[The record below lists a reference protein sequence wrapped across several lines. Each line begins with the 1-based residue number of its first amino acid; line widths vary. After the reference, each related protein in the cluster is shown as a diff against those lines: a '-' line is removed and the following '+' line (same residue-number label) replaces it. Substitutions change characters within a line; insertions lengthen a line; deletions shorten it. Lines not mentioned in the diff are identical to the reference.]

1 MVNLIHIN
9 TISEKALSELNREI
23 IKCNLCPRL
32 SNYIKE
38 IGQSKV
44 KRFINE
50 DYWAKPL
57 PSFGDTKA
65 QLLIIGLAPAAHGGN
80 RTGRMF
86 TGDSSG
92 QWVARALFE
101 TGFANKPTSQ
111 YKDDGLVLRDTYITA
126 TIRCAPPNN
135 KASWFELFNCS
146 KYLLAELKILEQT
159 TRVVLTLGKV
169 AFDAYCRANNCKG
182 VVFKHGASYNIING
196 KKKTLLVSYHP
207 SRQNTNTGKL
217 TWDMWMN
224 VFRTARSIIENK

>member
-92 QWVARALFE
+92 DWLAKALFQ
-101 TGFANKPTSQ
+101 TGFANIPTSQ
-111 YKDDGLVLRDTYITA
+111 FINDGLILKGTYIVA
-126 TIRCAPPNN
+126 ALRCAPPNN
-135 KASWFELFNCS
+135 RPTPLEIANCS
-146 KYLLAELKILEQT
+146 QYLLAELN
-159 TRVVLTLGKV
+159 VLHSTEV
-169 AFDAYCRANNCKG
+169 
-182 VVFKHGASYNIING
+182 I
-196 KKKTLLVSYHP
+196 
-207 SRQNTNTGKL
+207 
-217 TWDMWMN
+217 
-224 VFRTARSIIENK
+224 